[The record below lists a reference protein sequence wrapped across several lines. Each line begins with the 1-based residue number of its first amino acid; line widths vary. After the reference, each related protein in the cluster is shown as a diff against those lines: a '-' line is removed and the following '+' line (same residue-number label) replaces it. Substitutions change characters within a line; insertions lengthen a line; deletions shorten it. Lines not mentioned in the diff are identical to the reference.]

1 MVGLLVAIGFILAA
15 LGSWAAGWG
24 SGGAI
29 WLPLHLALA
38 GGAGT
43 AVAAVLPFF
52 TSALTVARP
61 VAPWIRALA
70 IGLVA
75 LGAVSATLAVAN
87 GAPTIGHIGGSV
99 YLLGIAA
106 VAIAAFRPLR
116 GALGPRRR
124 PIERAYAV
132 ALVNVAVSVTVA
144 TAFLAGWTPIVDRWA
159 ALKPAHGWLNVVG
172 FVSLIIVATLVHLAP
187 TVEGS
192 RIRPRRSAT
201 LALTAL
207 SVGVPGIALGYATA
221 MDVIVWLGAFV
232 VLVGAIAVAAHAL
245 AVARDR
251 GRWTTDRHW
260 HRMTTWSLRAASGW
274 LAVGILVAAG
284 RILWFGADPQGWSI
298 SVIAAPLAIGWV
310 VQSLVGAMTHLL
322 PAIGPG
328 GQGVHAAQRA
338 ILGNGATIRLV
349 GLNLGV
355 GLLWVGV
362 TLDIGTLMT
371 IGAGGVLIS
380 LVGAISLSIIA
391 MAAGRPSTATS
402 STVPGRTAY

>member
-15 LGSWAAGWG
+15 LASWAAGWG

-61 VAPWIRALA
+61 AAPWIRALA

-75 LGAVSATLAVAN
+75 VGALSATIAISSGDPL
-87 GAPTIGHIGGSV
+87 IGHVGGSIYV
-99 YLLGIAA
+99 FGIVA

-132 ALVNVAVSVTVA
+132 ALVNVAISVTVA
-144 TAFLAGWTPIVDRWA
+144 TAFLAGWTPIIERWA

-187 TVEGS
+187 TVEGG
-192 RIRPRRSAT
+192 RIRQRRSST
-201 LALTAL
+201 LALAAL
-207 SVGVPGIALGYATA
+207 SVGVPGVAFGYATA
-221 MDVIVWLGAFV
+221 LDAIARLGAIV
-232 VLVGAIAVAAHAL
+232 VLVGAVAVAAHAL

-251 GRWTTDRHW
+251 GHWTTDRHW

-274 LAVGILVAAG
+274 FAVGITVAAG
-284 RILWFGADPQGWSI
+284 RILWFGSDPLGWSI
-298 SVIAAPLAIGWV
+298 SVIAAPLAIGWILQV
-310 VQSLVGAMTHLL
+310 VIGALVHLL

-328 GQGVHAAQRA
+328 DQAAHRRQRRR
-338 ILGNGATIRLV
+338 LGTLATTRVLA
-349 GLNLGV
+349 LN
-355 GLLWVGV
+355 VGV
-362 TLDIGTLMT
+362 AVLWTGHLASSSELVLA
-371 IGAGGVLIS
+371 GALAV
-380 LVGAISLSIIA
+380 A
-391 MAAGRPSTATS
+391 MAIVGSILLSLGALVTLRVGREI
-402 STVPGRTAY
+402 VPA